1 MNEFS
6 DALIDTGK
14 KGKIPKEYDWFG
26 FLIGEWD
33 ILYSDNHG
41 TGRERQVKGEWI
53 FSWVLDGTAIQD
65 VFICPSRAERQ
76 IHPQPDATWGTTL
89 RIFNPG
95 TKAWDIFYGATGEAE
110 RLEAK
115 KEGRRHCPD
124 RNSRRQNEMDL
135 FRYPGQLFSLG
146 KPALQRRRFQPAA
159 MPDRWHPTEITA
171 NLYLIA

>member
-1 MNEFS
+1 MSEFS
-6 DALIDTGK
+6 DVLIHSGTNP
-14 KGKIPKEYDWFG
+14 KIPKEYDSFG

-41 TGRERQVKGEWI
+41 TGRQRQVKGEWI
-53 FSWVLDGTAIQD
+53 FSRILDGTAIQD

-115 KEGRRHCPD
+115 KEGDHIVLTETGEGKMKWIFSEIGDDYFLWENRLFNEDGSSLLQCRIEGTRR
-124 RNSRRQNEMDL
+124 
-135 FRYPGQLFSLG
+135 
-146 KPALQRRRFQPAA
+146 K
-159 MPDRWHPTEITA
+159 
-171 NLYLIA
+171 

>member
-41 TGRERQVKGEWI
+41 TGRER
-53 FSWVLDGTAIQD
+53 QD

-115 KEGRRHCPD
+115 KEGDDIVLTETAEGKMKWIFSDITRR
-124 RNSRRQNEMDL
+124 
-135 FRYPGQLFSLG
+135 
-146 KPALQRRRFQPAA
+146 K
-159 MPDRWHPTEITA
+159 
-171 NLYLIA
+171 

>member
-6 DALIDTGK
+6 DALIHSGQN
-14 KGKIPKEYDWFG
+14 GKIPKEYDWFG
-26 FLIGEWD
+26 FLIGKWD

-41 TGRERQVKGEWI
+41 TNRERQVKGEWI

-65 VFICPSRAERQ
+65 VFICPSREERQ

-115 KEGRRHCPD
+115 KEGDDIVLTETGEGKMKWTFSDIRDNYFLWENRLFNEDGSSQLQCRIVGTRR
-124 RNSRRQNEMDL
+124 
-135 FRYPGQLFSLG
+135 
-146 KPALQRRRFQPAA
+146 K
-159 MPDRWHPTEITA
+159 
-171 NLYLIA
+171 

>member
-14 KGKIPKEYDWFG
+14 KGKIPQEYDWFG

-41 TGRERQVKGEWI
+41 TGRERHVKGEWI

-65 VFICPSRAERQ
+65 VFICPSRTERQ

-95 TKAWDIFYGATGEAE
+95 TKTWDIFYGASGEAE

-115 KEGRRHCPD
+115 KEGD
-124 RNSRRQNEMDL
+124 AIVL
-135 FRYPGQLFSLG
+135 
-146 KPALQRRRFQPAA
+146 
-159 MPDRWHPTEITA
+159 TEITA
-171 NLYLIA
+171 GKMKWTFSDIGDNYFLWENRLFNEDGSSQLQCRIVGTRRK

>member
-65 VFICPSRAERQ
+65 VFICPSRTERQ

-115 KEGRRHCPD
+115 KEGDDIVLTETAEGKMKWIFSDIRDNYFLWENRLFNEDGSSLLQCRIVGTRR
-124 RNSRRQNEMDL
+124 
-135 FRYPGQLFSLG
+135 
-146 KPALQRRRFQPAA
+146 K
-159 MPDRWHPTEITA
+159 
-171 NLYLIA
+171 

>member
-115 KEGRRHCPD
+115 KEGDDIVLTETAEGTMKWIFSDIRDNYFLWENRLFNEDGSSLLQCRIVGTRR
-124 RNSRRQNEMDL
+124 
-135 FRYPGQLFSLG
+135 
-146 KPALQRRRFQPAA
+146 K
-159 MPDRWHPTEITA
+159 
-171 NLYLIA
+171 